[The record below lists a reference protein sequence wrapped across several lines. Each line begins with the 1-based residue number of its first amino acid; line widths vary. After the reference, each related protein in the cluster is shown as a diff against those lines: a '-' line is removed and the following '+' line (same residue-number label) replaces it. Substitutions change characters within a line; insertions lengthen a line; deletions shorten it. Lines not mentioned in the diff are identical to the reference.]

1 MEHMTKRAILTLL
14 VGALFSSM
22 GVPTPSLAVINE
34 AGPSGVAPQSGWM
47 VWYEDETF
55 EDCGGALT
63 SDLCTD
69 TWQPALPRFIAT
81 EEQCRSTAFDYNR
94 KAREEFQCAH
104 VKPADKVDDLTT
116 HP

>member
-1 MEHMTKRAILTLL
+1 MTKRAILTLL
-14 VGALFSSM
+14 VGALFTSM

-34 AGPSGVAPQSGWM
+34 EGPPGVGRQTGWM

-63 SDLCTD
+63 PDLCTD
-69 TWQPALPRFIAT
+69 TWQPALPQFLST

-94 KAREEFQCAH
+94 KAREEFQCSRM
-104 VKPADKVDDLTT
+104 KPADKVDDLITSR
-116 HP
+116 P

>member
-1 MEHMTKRAILTLL
+1 MERMAKRAILTLL

-34 AGPSGVAPQSGWM
+34 AGPSGVDRPSGWM

-69 TWQPALPRFIAT
+69 TWQPALPRFAAT

-94 KAREEFQCAH
+94 KAREEFQCARGRP
-104 VKPADKVDDLTT
+104 PAKVDDLTT